1 MMKELPKA
9 RFHKYK
15 RVFMAVFLT
24 GFLVACSDDKT
35 EELEYVERS
44 VEEIY
49 NAAYDSLEKNDFRR
63 AAMEF
68 DEVERQHP
76 YSIWARR
83 AMVMS
88 AYSYYR
94 QNKYSEAI
102 LAARRFVA
110 LHPGNE
116 QTPYMYYLIAQCQ
129 YEQISDI
136 SRDQKNTELA
146 REALIDLIRR
156 YPNTDYARDARLK
169 LDLTIDHLASKEMS
183 IGRYYLRNNSHV
195 AAINRFRNVVLE
207 YQRTTHIEEA
217 LHRLTE
223 SYLAL
228 GLEEEARASA
238 AVLGYNYPNS
248 DWYADSYR
256 MLVERDFSPGEKEA
270 WYKRA
275 WKQIF

>member
-1 MMKELPKA
+1 MKHAHVFRISTL
-9 RFHKYK
+9 K
-15 RVFMAVFLT
+15 RALAI
-24 GFLVACSDDKT
+24 GLLASGLVACADSET
-35 EELEYVERS
+35 EEIEYVERG

-49 NAAYDSLEKNDFRR
+49 NNAYGYLENNDFRR
-63 AAMEF
+63 AAIEF

-76 YSIWARR
+76 YSQWARR

-102 LAARRFVA
+102 LAAKRFLA
-110 LHPGNE
+110 LHPGNK
-116 QTPYMYYLIAQCQ
+116 QAPYMYYLIAQSQ

-146 REALIDLIRR
+146 RQALTDLIRR

-169 LDLTIDHLASKEMS
+169 LDLTVDHLASKEMA
-183 IGRYYLRNNSHV
+183 IGRYYLNRNSYV
-195 AAINRFRNVVLE
+195 SAINRFKNVVLQ
-207 YQRTTHIEEA
+207 YQKTSHVEEA

-223 SYLAL
+223 AYLAL
-228 GLEEEARASA
+228 GLEEEAKASA
-238 AVLGYNYPNS
+238 AVLGYNYPS
-248 DWYADSYR
+248 SIWYQDSYR
-256 MLVERDFSPGEKEA
+256 MLVGRDFEPVETEA

-275 WKQIF
+275 WNQIF